1 MQSKSCSNSKFP
13 IISSNPLQTNNNST
27 KMCSRFPKWLH
38 HSLPSGIELNK
49 TNQILQKHRLNTVC
63 EEAKCPNRMECYSKK
78 TATFLVLGSAC
89 TRACGF
95 CDIDF
100 TKIPQTPDAT
110 EPKRIALCAKE
121 LGLKHVVITMVARDD
136 LPDGGVSHLIAIIQE
151 MHLLLPHS
159 TLEFLTSDLMGNFS
173 ALDLLLQQK
182 IAIFNHNL
190 ETVERLT
197 PRIRHKATYSRS
209 LSLLQH
215 ASSNPS
221 RKYFIKSGIMLG
233 FGEEEE
239 EVKTTL
245 NDLYHS
251 GSDIV
256 TIGQYLQSNKNR
268 LRVKSFVPPETFKK
282 YEEYGLSIGIRFM
295 YCGPFVRSSYNAHEF
310 HEFITKRQGVP

>member
-1 MQSKSCSNSKFP
+1 MQSKPHRNSKFP
-13 IISSNPLQTNNNST
+13 IIATSQSIVSDKPDTN
-27 KMCSRFPKWLH
+27 CSRFPKWLH
-38 HSLPSGIELNK
+38 HSLPSGTALSQ
-49 TNQILQKHRLNTVC
+49 TNHILRKHRLNTVC
-63 EEAKCPNRMECYSKK
+63 EEAKCPNRMECYSKN

-100 TKIPQTPDAT
+100 TKIPLAPDIT
-110 EPKRIALCAKE
+110 EPKRIAMCAKE

-136 LPDGGVSHLIAIIQE
+136 LPDGGVSHLIAIIKE
-151 MHLLLPHS
+151 MHLLSPQT
-159 TLEFLTSDLMGNFS
+159 TLEFLTSDLLGNFS
-173 ALDLLLQQK
+173 ALDLLLRER

-209 LSLLQH
+209 LSLLEH
-215 ASSNPS
+215 ASSKTP

-233 FGEEEE
+233 LGEEEE
-239 EVKTTL
+239 EVKATL
-245 NDLYHS
+245 RDLFHA
-251 GSDIV
+251 GCDIV

-268 LRVKSFVPPETFKK
+268 LRVKSFIPPETFKE

-295 YCGPFVRSSYNAHEF
+295 YCGPFVRSSYNAREF
-310 HEFITKRQGVP
+310 HEFITKPQGVI

>member
-1 MQSKSCSNSKFP
+1 MEPKPYSSSKFP
-13 IISSNPLQTNNNST
+13 IIASNSLHIRNNAKASCN
-27 KMCSRFPKWLH
+27 RFPKWLH
-38 HSLPSGIELNK
+38 HSLPSGTALNK
-49 TNQILQKHRLNTVC
+49 TNHILQKYQLNTVC
-63 EEAKCPNRMECYSKK
+63 EEAKCPNRMRCYSKN

-100 TKIPQTPDAT
+100 TKIPQPPDIT
-110 EPKRIALCAKE
+110 EPKRIAMCAKE

-136 LPDGGVSHLIAIIQE
+136 LPDGGVSHLLTIVKE
-151 MHLLLPHS
+151 MHLVSPDI
-159 TLEFLTSDLMGNFS
+159 TLEFLTSDFMGNFS
-173 ALDLLLQQK
+173 ALDLLLEEK

-197 PRIRHKATYSRS
+197 PRIRHKATYYRS

-215 ASSNPS
+215 AHSKIS
-221 RKYFIKSGIMLG
+221 RNYFIKSGIMLG
-233 FGEEEE
+233 LGEEEE
-239 EVKTTL
+239 EVKATL
-245 NDLYHS
+245 KDLYES
-251 GSDIV
+251 GCDIV

-295 YCGPFVRSSYNAHEF
+295 YCGPFVRSSYNAQEF
-310 HEFITKRQGVP
+310 HEFITKK